1 MSDLLTI
8 FREEALE
15 HIQKLESALLV
26 LEDDPMD
33 QQQINVAFR
42 AMHTIKGSAGM
53 VGFEHL
59 SSFTHNLESL
69 FEQVRSNTL
78 VLDSDL
84 ISLILSCQDHILSLL
99 DDVRPTPEQLDRSAF
114 LTKELLQYLPQSK
127 PSEDATSSHDGLFD
141 NVLQDSSPQYKTSN
155 DIFDNDYTEKKTW
168 LIAIKPASQTFQEGF
183 DIMPILKELASL
195 GKIKVLSKLNLPSN
209 GVKIEPMLC
218 YVDLKVTL
226 TTDIDLMGIEDV
238 FIFVT
243 DDWQISITP
252 EHIDTPDTN
261 NAPQVEVTKELTEKT
276 NFKTQAINQTKEATE
291 QTTQN
296 SSHKQH
302 ETETSNAIANTF
314 KAVKET
320 LVQNDTVNTKTDTSS
335 TNRNKPSTEEQSIKI
350 PVNKL
355 DILMNLVGEL
365 VTAQV
370 RLEQLASDIGHEDL
384 LTVTEEMNRLSTDLR
399 DTAFDIRMLPIGTT
413 FARYKRLIRDLNK
426 ELNKEVVLQTSGA
439 ETELDKMVL
448 DKLVDP
454 LIHLLRNSMDHGIET
469 TAVRLANGKSA
480 LGTIM
485 LSASH
490 SEGQILITIS
500 DDGAGLNTA
509 RIEQKAIEKSLISAD
524 HDLSE
529 EKLHQL
535 IFEAGFS
542 TSETISGV
550 SGRGVGMDVVRNFID
565 ELRGRIRI
573 DSVHGK
579 GTQIRIFLPMTLAI
593 IEGLM
598 IRVGDEKF
606 ILPLSIV
613 EECIETNG
621 NTPTQENGTLL
632 LQQRGLHFPCVRLR
646 EYFDIP
652 SEKVMIEQTVV
663 TKVNDGKFGI
673 IIDEV
678 IGQQQ
683 TVIKSLG
690 KIYRNSV
697 GIMGATI
704 TGDGGVAMILDVM
717 ELAEELKRHNQH
729 SHR

>member
-1 MSDLLTI
+1 MNDLLTV
-8 FREEALE
+8 FREEAFE
-15 HIQKLESALLV
+15 HIQNLEGALLI
-26 LEDDPMD
+26 LEDNPTD
-33 QQQINVAFR
+33 QQHINVAFR

-53 VGFEHL
+53 VGFDHL

-69 FEQVRSNTL
+69 FEQVRAGSLILN
-78 VLDSDL
+78 SDL
-84 ISLILSCQDHILSLL
+84 ISLILSCQDHILGLL
-99 DDVRPTPEQLDRSAF
+99 EDVTPSKEQASRSEF
-114 LTKELLQYLPQSK
+114 LTNELRQYLQQD
-127 PSEDATSSHDGLFD
+127 ETTNDAQTATTGDNATSITAQGEDD
-141 NVLQDSSPQYKTSN
+141 
-155 DIFDNDYTEKKTW
+155 TESDKKRW
-168 LIAIKPASQTFQEGF
+168 LIQIKPASKTFQEGF

-195 GKIKVLSKLNLPSN
+195 GDIDVKTTLNTHVN
-209 GVKIEPMLC
+209 NDIIDVTLC
-218 YVDLKVTL
+218 YVELSIQLD
-226 TTDIDLMGIEDV
+226 TDVNLMSIEDV
-238 FIFVT
+238 FIFVV
-243 DDWQISITP
+243 DDWQIDITAQNNTANHSI
-252 EHIDTPDTN
+252 IDTPDARTDD
-261 NAPQVEVTKELTEKT
+261 AEIETEMAIEQKPT
-276 NFKTQAINQTKEATE
+276 SSGAIQAISQALATVKEASLA
-291 QTTQN
+291 N
-296 SSHKQH
+296 IN
-302 ETETSNAIANTF
+302 TSNAGSSNTPRS
-314 KAVKET
+314 
-320 LVQNDTVNTKTDTSS
+320 KTHS
-335 TNRNKPSTEEQSIKI
+335 EEQSIKI

-426 ELNKEVVLQTSGA
+426 ELNKEVVLETSGA
-439 ETELDKMVL
+439 DTELDKMVL
-448 DKLVDP
+448 DKLGDP
-454 LIHLLRNSMDHGIET
+454 LIHLLRNSMDHGIES
-469 TAVRLANGKSA
+469 TADRLANGKSA
-480 LGTIM
+480 RGTIM

-500 DDGAGLNTA
+500 DDGAGLNTT
-509 RIEQKAIEKSLISAD
+509 RIEQKAIQKGLIPAD

-542 TSETISGV
+542 TADTISGV

-573 DSVHGK
+573 DSVRGK

-598 IRVGDEKF
+598 IRVGEEKF

-632 LQQRGLHFPCVRLR
+632 LQQRGQHFPCVRLR
-646 EYFDIP
+646 EYFGIP
-652 SEKVMIEQTVV
+652 SEKIMIEQTVV
-663 TKVNDGKFGI
+663 TNVGDGKFGI

-690 KIYRNSV
+690 KIYQNSV

-729 SHR
+729 